1 MDIKIKFGNGNIINV
16 DDEVFKIRKSST
28 DETVTIP
35 LEEITKVKILD
46 DDELIIFL
54 KDDEKIECGIFDEKY
69 LKKLSHFYELINKE
83 KYNLPKKNF
92 DSLYAFL
99 LHFLRLISISLF
111 FASLVRKNYIATAI
125 SVGLIVISSLLIS
138 SLLAKDSQ
146 GVDPNRFD
154 FWGEIFLT
162 GNGAI
167 VYVTIGFVLLIFF
180 GIFVGILK

>member
-16 DDEVFKIRKSST
+16 DDQVFKIRKSDT
-28 DETVTIP
+28 EETIAIP
-35 LEEITKVKILD
+35 LEEINKVEILD
-46 DDELIIFL
+46 DDELIIF
-54 KDDEKIECGIFDEKY
+54 KYDEKIECGIFDEKH

-92 DSLYAFL
+92 DSVYAFF
-99 LHFLRLISISLF
+99 LHFLRLISVSLF
-111 FASLVRKNYIATAI
+111 LASLVRKNYIVSAVSI
-125 SVGLIVISSLLIS
+125 GLIVISSILIS
-138 SLLAKDSQ
+138 SLIARDSRS
-146 GVDPNRFD
+146 VDPSKFD

-167 VYVTIGFVLLIFF
+167 VYLTIGFVLLVFF

>member
-16 DDEVFKIRKSST
+16 DNQVFKIRRSGA
-28 DETVTIP
+28 DETITIP
-35 LEEITKVKILD
+35 LEKITKVDILD
-46 DDELIIFL
+46 DDELIVF
-54 KDDEKIECGIFDEKY
+54 KDDEKIECGIFDEKN

-92 DSLYAFL
+92 NSIYTFL

-111 FASLVRKNYIATAI
+111 FASLVRKNYIFTAVSI
-125 SVGLIVISSLLIS
+125 GLIVISSILIS
-138 SLLAKDSQ
+138 SLLDKDSRS
-146 GVDPNRFD
+146 VDPNRFD
-154 FWGEIFLT
+154 FWGDIFLT

-167 VYVTIGFVLLIFF
+167 VYITIGFVLLIFF

>member
-16 DDEVFKIRKSST
+16 DDQVFKIKRSDA

-35 LEEITKVKILD
+35 LEEITKVEILD
-46 DDELIIFL
+46 DDELIVF
-54 KDDEKIECGIFDEKY
+54 KDDEKIECGIFNEKH

-83 KYNLPKKNF
+83 KYSLPKKNF
-92 DSLYAFL
+92 NSIYAFL
-99 LHFLRLISISLF
+99 LHFLRLISVSLF
-111 FASLVRKNYIATAI
+111 FASLVRKNYIFTAV
-125 SVGLIVISSLLIS
+125 SVGLIVISSILIF
-138 SLLAKDSQ
+138 SLLDKDSRS
-146 GVDPNRFD
+146 VDPNRFD

>member
-35 LEEITKVKILD
+35 LEEISKVEILD
-46 DDELIIFL
+46 DDELIVF
-54 KDDEKIECGIFDEKY
+54 KDDEKIECGIFDEKH
-69 LKKLSHFYELINKE
+69 LRKLAHFYEFINKE

-92 DSLYAFL
+92 NSIYAFL
-99 LHFLRLISISLF
+99 LHFLRLISVSLF
-111 FASLVRKNYIATAI
+111 FASLVRKNYIFTAV
-125 SVGLIVISSLLIS
+125 SVGLIIISSFLIS
-138 SLLAKDSQ
+138 SLLAKDSRSA
-146 GVDPNRFD
+146 DPTRFD
-154 FWGEIFLT
+154 FWGDIFLT

-180 GIFVGILK
+180 GIFVGIMK

>member
-16 DDEVFKIRKSST
+16 DDRVFKIRKSST

-35 LEEITKVKILD
+35 LEEISKVEILD
-46 DDELIIFL
+46 DDELIVF
-54 KDDEKIECGIFDEKY
+54 KDDEKIECGIFDEKH

-92 DSLYAFL
+92 NSIYAFL

-111 FASLVRKNYIATAI
+111 FASLVRKNYIFTAI
-125 SVGLIVISSLLIS
+125 SIGLIVISSFLIS
-138 SLLAKDSQ
+138 SLLAKDSRSA
-146 GVDPNRFD
+146 DPTRFD
-154 FWGEIFLT
+154 FWGDIFLT